1 MTAPRFDITLLERE
15 IASLLALC
23 PELAEDESL
32 RSDMIE
38 GETSAYDA
46 LTSLV
51 RRIGEAE
58 AMAEGIATYCASL
71 KERKQRLERRA
82 EALRAGILRLMTAAD
97 MRKAELAIATLS
109 RTRTAP
115 KVIITDESIIP
126 EDCWRVKSEPDL
138 AIIRDRLRAVGD
150 VPGAVLGNGSE
161 SLTIRVK

>member
-1 MTAPRFDITLLERE
+1 MNAPRFDLTLIERE

-32 RSDMIE
+32 RVDMIE
-38 GETSAYDA
+38 GETNAFDMLA
-46 LTSLV
+46 SLV
-51 RRIGEAE
+51 RRIGETE
-58 AMAEGIATYCASL
+58 AHVEGITAYCASL
-71 KERKQRLERRA
+71 KERKARLERRA
-82 EALRAGILRLMTAAD
+82 EALRAGILRLMAAAD

-126 EDCWRVKSEPDL
+126 EDCWRVRSEPDL
-138 AIIRDRLRAVGD
+138 AIIRDRLRTAGE
-150 VPGAVLGNGSE
+150 VPGAVMGNGGE